1 MRNLRD
7 RDHALKVALHG
18 GSARRKSAGSAG
30 FAAQG
35 MITSIRLDNK
45 KPRRKI
51 VPASEHLRLTDI
63 KIDRRCAES
72 ENAQMDGQKMKE
84 NRDAL

>member
-7 RDHALKVALHG
+7 RDHALKVSLHE

-45 KPRRKI
+45 KPRRINCSRKRTF
-51 VPASEHLRLTDI
+51 AS
-63 KIDRRCAES
+63 
-72 ENAQMDGQKMKE
+72 
-84 NRDAL
+84 NR

>member
-7 RDHALKVALHG
+7 RDHALKASLHE
-18 GSARRKSAGSAG
+18 GSARGKSAGSAG

-45 KPRRKI
+45 KPRRKNCSRKRTF
-51 VPASEHLRLTDI
+51 AS
-63 KIDRRCAES
+63 
-72 ENAQMDGQKMKE
+72 
-84 NRDAL
+84 NR